1 MADRAQGYN
10 PYPEGKQ
17 APELRMPG
25 GFSRNIPERKIHSH
39 NDYWRDVPVYTAL
52 SHGVRSIEADVW
64 LNPKD
69 NKLYVSHDV
78 AALTK
83 ARTFKALYVEQ
94 LVRVLEHV
102 NVHDEEAAFFDGTDF
117 YSMDNVREERRPW
130 TSFYEGSLTP
140 MQLLVDLKTRGL
152 ETYRAVLAEL
162 EPLRERGWLTS
173 WNSTEIVAGPVKVIL
188 TGNGINDDV
197 RSLVAPQ
204 RQRDVFLDAPLLR
217 LDETWTGTNGR
228 KYGWNAT
235 LSPMA

>member
-1 MADRAQGYN
+1 M
-10 PYPEGKQ
+10 
-17 APELRMPG
+17 
-25 GFSRNIPERKIHSH
+25 
-39 NDYWRDVPVYTAL
+39 
-52 SHGVRSIEADVW
+52 
-64 LNPKD
+64 
-69 NKLYVSHDV
+69 
-78 AALTK
+78 
-83 ARTFKALYVEQ
+83 
-94 LVRVLEHV
+94 
-102 NVHDEEAAFFDGTDF
+102 
-117 YSMDNVREERRPW
+117 
-130 TSFYEGSLTP
+130 
-140 MQLLVDLKTRGL
+140 
-152 ETYRAVLAEL
+152 LAEL